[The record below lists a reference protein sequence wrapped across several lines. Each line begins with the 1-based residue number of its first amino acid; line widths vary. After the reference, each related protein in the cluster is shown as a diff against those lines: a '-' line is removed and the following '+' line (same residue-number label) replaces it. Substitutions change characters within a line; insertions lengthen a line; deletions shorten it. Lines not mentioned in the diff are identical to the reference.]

1 MIAATEFWNG
11 TSWTEVSDLATARLN
26 GLSGSGSGS
35 NAMFAGGG
43 TPSNTAAAEEFTSID
58 FQIKTL
64 TTS

>member
-1 MIAATEFWNG
+1 MEV
-11 TSWTEVSDLATARLN
+11 WTEVSDLATARLN

-35 NAMFAGGG
+35 NAMYAGGFI
-43 TPSNTAAAEEFTSID
+43 SDETAVAEEFTSVD